1 MKLIDY
7 IRYLQYMHIKH
18 GDADTEVN
26 IKINYEYM
34 GDNGF
39 DYTEGYANAIPPY
52 YDKKKNCIVVHEE
65 HRSLS
70 KGE

>member
-7 IRYLQYMHIKH
+7 IHYLQYLHIKH

-26 IKINYEYM
+26 IKTNYEYM
-34 GDNGF
+34 SDDDF
-39 DYTEGYANAIPPY
+39 DYTSGYTKAIKPY

-65 HRSLS
+65 RVSFD
-70 KGE
+70 